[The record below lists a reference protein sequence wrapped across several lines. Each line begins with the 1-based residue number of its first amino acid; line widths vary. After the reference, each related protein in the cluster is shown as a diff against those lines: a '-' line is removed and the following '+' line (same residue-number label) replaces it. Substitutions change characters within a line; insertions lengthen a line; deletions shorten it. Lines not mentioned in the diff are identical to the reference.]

1 MAQKKNTKGGSNL
14 KTFYWILGVLLV
26 AGIAA
31 IGWVVSRGS
40 ASKAA
45 VEPITVQ
52 GAEDP
57 QALVAKAQGMTVGND
72 GAPVKMLVF
81 SDFQCPFCAMFAGQI
96 EPVLLSEFVQ
106 SGKLQFVYY
115 DFPLGGAHKHSF
127 LVSRAARCANDQ
139 KKFWEF
145 HNLAFA
151 KQSEW
156 AFDQDSPIK
165 KMYDYGTQVGLDKN
179 AFSSC
184 VNSDKYADI
193 VSANKLLG
201 ERLGVNS
208 TPTVF
213 VNSKRLPADMAG
225 DIKALRELIDVEAAS
240 RAGTPA
246 TTTTE

>member
-1 MAQKKNTKGGSNL
+1 MAQKRNTKGGSNL
-14 KTFYWILGVLLV
+14 KTFYWVLGVLLV

-31 IGWVVSRGS
+31 IGLVVMRGS
-40 ASKAA
+40 AAKAA
-45 VEPITVQ
+45 VEPIAVQ
-52 GAEDP
+52 GADDP
-57 QALVAKAQGMTVGND
+57 QALVAKAQGMTLGND
-72 GAPVKMLVF
+72 AAPVKMLVF

-96 EPVLLSEFVQ
+96 EPLLLSEFVQ
-106 SGKLQFVYY
+106 TGKLQFVYY

-139 KKFWEF
+139 GKFWEF

-156 AFDQDSPIK
+156 AFDNDAPIR
-165 KMYDYGTQVGLDKN
+165 KMLDYGTQVGLEKG
-179 AFSSC
+179 AFGSC

-193 VSANKLLG
+193 VSANHVLG

-213 VNSKRLPADMAG
+213 VNSKRLPAEMAG
-225 DIKALRELIDVEAAS
+225 DIKALRELIDVEASSSTGA
-240 RAGTPA
+240 PA
-246 TTTTE
+246 TSTGQ